1 MRTTVNIPDAILERA
16 KERCRHDGKT
26 LGELLAD
33 GLRVMLFQPSGA
45 PANAPTR
52 LRTFRG
58 HGVRSGIDLDS
69 NAAVLDAMESR

>member
-16 KERCRHDGKT
+16 KERCRNDGKT

-33 GLRVMLFQPSGA
+33 GLRVMLFQPDGSPA
-45 PANAPTR
+45 PTPTR

-58 HGVRSGIDLDS
+58 RGVRCGVDLDS
-69 NAAVLDAMESR
+69 NSAVLDAMESR